1 MSNVNNLADEI
12 SELRASIAA
21 LQHDRQVV
29 RGKYA
34 YILDPEF
41 YEFMPVAA
49 RRMHSGKPLP
59 KAVRNRIVGRYGVN
73 TQRVYQPPPLHP
85 VYKALGPALA
95 ARDKEICQ
103 LATDVAHCLRP
114 LDKILTIL
122 PEIMEHRRGPEFK
135 EAIET
140 VYEMVFQTASRA
152 AEQRVQ
158 HLAKL
163 LKLAPGTYDE
173 RLIVDPE
180 PFVDA
185 RDAHKR
191 QSSNKSWV
199 LPLH

>member
-1 MSNVNNLADEI
+1 MSNGNNHADEI

-21 LQHDRQVV
+21 LQTTLTSKVEDLLHDRQLA
-29 RGKYA
+29 RGEYA

-49 RRMHSGKPLP
+49 RRAHSGKPLP
-59 KAVRNRIVGRYGVN
+59 RAVRNRIVGRYRVN

-95 ARDKEICQ
+95 ARDREICQ
-103 LATDVAHCLRP
+103 LATEVAHILRP

-135 EAIET
+135 DAIET
-140 VYEMVFQTASRA
+140 LYEMVFQTASRA
-152 AEQRVQ
+152 AEQRAQ

-180 PFVDA
+180 PFIDA
-185 RDAHKR
+185 RDAHK
-191 QSSNKSWV
+191 
-199 LPLH
+199 